1 MMMWS
6 RFIRILSEMQKGSK
20 YFLRPLKQKSQT
32 SLAFGM
38 NAFNLQ
44 YNTPIHLYLA
54 WEARK
59 VTPL

>member
-20 YFLRPLKQKSQT
+20 YFLKPPKQKSQT

-38 NAFNLQ
+38 NAANL
-44 YNTPIHLYLA
+44 L
-54 WEARK
+54 
-59 VTPL
+59 